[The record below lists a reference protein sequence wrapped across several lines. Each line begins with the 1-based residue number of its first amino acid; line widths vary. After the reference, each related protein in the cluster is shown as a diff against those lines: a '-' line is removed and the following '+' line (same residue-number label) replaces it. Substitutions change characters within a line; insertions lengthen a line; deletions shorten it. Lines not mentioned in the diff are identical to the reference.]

1 MTQTTEGLKVVIR
14 ELMSELANNSA
25 TIEDTKVLDMIAEFV
40 GDSDGWLVQIAAQC
54 LIICGEDVGISKL
67 KEAVNVQIHH
77 YKTVLGIAKLCGV
90 QLGGEIDDSIDDQP
104 SS

>member
-40 GDSDGWLVQIAAQC
+40 SDSDGWIAQMSAQC

-67 KEAVNVQIHH
+67 KEVTNNQIPH
-77 YKTVLGIAKLCGV
+77 YKTVLGIAKLCNV
-90 QLGGEIDDSIDDQP
+90 QLGVSIDE
-104 SS
+104 